1 MNPNVTGRVA
11 VVTGASRGLGA
22 GLAVHFAA
30 SGLHLG
36 LCARHK
42 PRLAVR
48 TRPTAQAGHIVSSET
63 PVLSAVDVTD
73 REALARFA
81 DAVVERF
88 GRIDLWVNNAGLLGP
103 IAPLALADGAALA
116 ETIAVNVTGVANGSS
131 VFAAHVRERPG
142 RGVLVNI
149 SSGAA
154 TKPYEGWAAYCA
166 SKAAVDQLTRVVA
179 LEEARHGLAAY
190 AVSPGLVD
198 TEMQVSIRAA
208 DAAWFPERERFRR
221 VAEEHRFNSPGWVAE
236 HILALA
242 FGTERPDSVTLRI
255 PDQATATAPAT
266 VPVPVPASASAAERT
281 PPVSGSGLA
290 G

>member
-1 MNPNVTGRVA
+1 MNPNVAGRVA

-22 GLAVHFAA
+22 GLAVHFAG

-36 LCARHK
+36 LCARHR
-42 PRLAVR
+42 PRLVAR
-48 TRPTAQAGHIVSSET
+48 TRPTAQEGHVVASET

-73 REALARFA
+73 RDALERFA
-81 DAVVERF
+81 DTVVARF

-103 IAPLALADGAALA
+103 IAPLALADGADVAR
-116 ETIAVNVTGVANGSS
+116 TIEVNVTGVANGSS

-154 TKPYEGWAAYCA
+154 TRPYEGWAAYCA
-166 SKAAVDQLTRVVA
+166 TKAAVDQLTRVVA
-179 LEEARHGLAAY
+179 LEEARHELSAY

-198 TEMQVSIRAA
+198 TEMQVAIRGA
-208 DAAWFPERERFRR
+208 DVSWFPERERFRR

-236 HILALA
+236 HILAMA
-242 FGTERPDSVTLRI
+242 FGPERPDSGTLRI
-255 PDQATATAPAT
+255 PDQPPTRTGST
-266 VPVPVPASASAAERT
+266 SASV
-281 PPVSGSGLA
+281 PGLA

>member
-30 SGLHLG
+30 SGMHLG
-36 LCARHK
+36 LCARHR
-42 PRLAVR
+42 PRLVAR
-48 TRPTAQAGHIVSSET
+48 TRPTAQGGHIVSSEA
-63 PVLSAVDVTD
+63 PLLSAVDVTD
-73 REALARFA
+73 RSALADFA

-103 IAPLALADGAALA
+103 IAPLALADGAEVAQA
-116 ETIAVNVTGVANGSS
+116 IEVNVVGVANGSS

-142 RGVLVNI
+142 RGVLVNM

-154 TKPYEGWAAYCA
+154 RKAYEGWAAYCA

-179 LEEARHGLAAY
+179 LEEARHDLSAY

-198 TEMQVSIRAA
+198 TDMQTAIRAA
-208 DAAWFPERERFRR
+208 DPAWFPERERFRR
-221 VAEEHRFNSPGWVAE
+221 VAELQRFNSPGWVGD
-236 HILALA
+236 HILGLA
-242 FGTERPDSVTLRI
+242 FGPERPESVTLRI
-255 PDQATATAPAT
+255 PDQP
-266 VPVPVPASASAAERT
+266 
-281 PPVSGSGLA
+281 SGSSTAAPSRSGPA
-290 G
+290 R

>member
-30 SGLHLG
+30 SGMHLG
-36 LCARHK
+36 LCARHR
-42 PRLAVR
+42 PRLVAR
-48 TRPTAQAGHIVSSET
+48 TRPTAQGGHIVSSEA
-63 PVLSAVDVTD
+63 PLLSAVDVTD
-73 REALARFA
+73 RAALADFA

-103 IAPLALADGAALA
+103 IAPLALADGAEVAQA
-116 ETIAVNVTGVANGSS
+116 IEVNVVGVANGSS

-142 RGVLVNI
+142 RGILVNM

-154 TKPYEGWAAYCA
+154 TKAYEGWAAYCA

-179 LEEARHGLAAY
+179 LEEARHDLSAY

-198 TEMQVSIRAA
+198 TDMQTAIRAA
-208 DAAWFPERERFRR
+208 DPAWFPERERFRR
-221 VAEEHRFNSPGWVAE
+221 VAELQRFNSPGWVGD
-236 HILALA
+236 HILGLA
-242 FGTERPDSVTLRI
+242 FGPERPESVTLRI
-255 PDQATATAPAT
+255 PDQPTGSSTAAPSRSG
-266 VPVPVPASASAAERT
+266 PAR
-281 PPVSGSGLA
+281 
-290 G
+290 

>member
-30 SGLHLG
+30 SGMHLG
-36 LCARHK
+36 LCARHR
-42 PRLAVR
+42 PRLVVR
-48 TRPTAQAGHIVSSET
+48 TRPTAQGGHIVSSET
-63 PVLSAVDVTD
+63 PLLSAVDVTD
-73 REALARFA
+73 RDALARFA
-81 DAVVERF
+81 DAVVARF

-103 IAPLALADGAALA
+103 IAPLAVADGAEVTQAI
-116 ETIAVNVTGVANGSS
+116 EVNVIGVANGSS

-154 TKPYEGWAAYCA
+154 TKAYEGWAAYCA

-179 LEEARHGLAAY
+179 LEEERHDLWAY

-198 TEMQVSIRAA
+198 TEMQAAIREA
-208 DAAWFPERERFRR
+208 DPSSFPERERFRR
-221 VAEEHRFNSPGWVAE
+221 VAVEQRFNSPAWVGD
-236 HILALA
+236 HILQLA
-242 FGTERPDSVTLRI
+242 FGPRRPDSVTVRI
-255 PDQATATAPAT
+255 PDQPAT
-266 VPVPVPASASAAERT
+266 GVAP
-281 PPVSGSGLA
+281 SGAPSPSGLA
-290 G
+290 R